1 MGSQFQS
8 AKEDE
13 VVLVC
18 WLSAAWSLPT
28 SVWRPNPIP
37 NLSAKSCQF
46 VMAMT
51 ALGLERNAERTEKL
65 AADPCGAMELRHP
78 TTAKTIAAHVGE
90 DHAEAMEKHAAKVSL
105 AKVMEFV
112 HHKQQQRTK
121 CL

>member
-1 MGSQFQS
+1 MGVSFNQQKKMKLFG
-8 AKEDE
+8 
-13 VVLVC
+13 L

-28 SVWRPNPIP
+28 SVCRPNPIP

-46 VMAMT
+46 VMAMN
-51 ALGLERNAERTEKL
+51 ALGLERNAKRTEKL
-65 AADPCGAMELRHP
+65 AADLCGAMEPQHH

-112 HHKQQQRTK
+112 HH
-121 CL
+121 

>member
-1 MGSQFQS
+1 MGQS
-8 AKEDE
+8 VSISKRRCSC
-13 VVLVC
+13 LVC

-37 NLSAKSCQF
+37 NLSAKSCQI
-46 VMAMT
+46 VMAT
-51 ALGLERNAERTEKL
+51 NALDLEVNAKRMEKL
-65 AADPCGAMELRHP
+65 AADPCGAMELQHH
-78 TTAKTIAAHVGE
+78 TTARMIAAHVGE
-90 DHAEAMEKHAAKVSL
+90 DNAEAMEKHAAKVSL